1 MTETVIHAVHGNQ
14 FENYPRMSMGKPT
27 PGYEVAIVDPETGE
41 LCSEGQIGELWMRG
55 TRGIQ
60 LFLEYFDNDEA
71 NAKAFTEDGWLRT
84 GDLMHLGPDG
94 NLVYDERDKDAL
106 KVGGENVS
114 TREVEDVCRTVG
126 GIDEIAVVG
135 KHHEMLDVVAVAFVV
150 KAPGA
155 PDDDTMSAAI
165 IAACK
170 ENLAD
175 FKVPRAVYF
184 IDELPKATLDKV
196 AKNELRDRANAE
208 PAFD

>member
-1 MTETVIHAVHGNQ
+1 
-14 FENYPRMSMGKPT
+14 
-27 PGYEVAIVDPETGE
+27 
-41 LCSEGQIGELWMRG
+41 MRG

-114 TREVEDVCRTVG
+114 TREVEDTCRLVA

-135 KHHEMLDVVAVAFVV
+135 KHHEMLDVVAVAFIV

-155 PDDDTMSAAI
+155 P
-165 IAACK
+165 
-170 ENLAD
+170 
-175 FKVPRAVYF
+175 V
-184 IDELPKATLDKV
+184 
-196 AKNELRDRANAE
+196 
-208 PAFD
+208 